1 MAHILDNPIY
11 HALKTSNKKLAIGDG
26 QVNIFRR
33 DVAPFAGM
41 ENNSESDFKAL
52 TAFGA
57 EINPIV
63 IFTPVKLNIPQNWE
77 VVRKFEML
85 QMVHNGVM
93 PTSPATHQITDL
105 DDSHIPQMIAL
116 TQLTKPGP
124 FLERTI
130 EFGNYAGIFEDNK
143 LVSMVG
149 QRMQPSPY
157 IELSAVCTHPDHLG
171 KGYAGV
177 LLNEQIK
184 RVIKANGT
192 PFLHVLDDNYGAIR
206 VYERVGFKA
215 RIQMLGYVFNIGE

>member
-11 HALKTSNKKLAIGDG
+11 NALKTGNKKLSIGEG
-26 QVNIFRR
+26 QVTIFRR

-41 ENNSESDFKAL
+41 ENNSEGDFKAL

-77 VVRKFEML
+77 VVREFAML

-93 PTSPATHQITDL
+93 PTSPATQQITDL
-105 DDSHIPQMIAL
+105 NDSHISQMIAL

-124 FLERTI
+124 FLDRTI
-130 EFGNYAGIFEDNK
+130 EFGNYTGIFEGDK

-149 QRMQPSPY
+149 QRMQPFPY

-171 KGYAGV
+171 KGCAGI
-177 LLNEQIK
+177 LLTEQIK

-192 PFLHVLDDNYGAIR
+192 PFLHVLDDNYGAIK
-206 VYERVGFKA
+206 VYERVGFKT
-215 RIQMLGYVFNIGE
+215 RKPILGYVFNILK

>member
-11 HALKTSNKKLAIGDG
+11 NALKTGNKKLSIGEG
-26 QVNIFRR
+26 QVTIFRR

-57 EINPIV
+57 EINPVV

-77 VVRKFEML
+77 VVREFAML

-93 PTSPATHQITDL
+93 PTSPATQQITDL
-105 DDSHIPQMIAL
+105 NDSHTPQMIAL

-124 FLERTI
+124 FLDRTI
-130 EFGNYAGIFEDNK
+130 EFGNYAGIFEGDK

-171 KGYAGV
+171 KGYAGI
-177 LLNEQIK
+177 LLTEQIK

-192 PFLHVLDDNYGAIR
+192 PFLHVLDDNYGAIK
-206 VYERVGFKA
+206 VYERVGFKT
-215 RIQMLGYVFNIGE
+215 RKPILGYVFNILK

>member
-1 MAHILDNPIY
+1 MTPILDNPIY
-11 HALKTSNKKLAIGDG
+11 HALKTGNKKLAIGDG

-41 ENNSESDFKAL
+41 ENNSEDDFKAL
-52 TAFGA
+52 TAFGPQV
-57 EINPIV
+57 NPVV
-63 IFTPVKLNIPQNWE
+63 IFTRVKLNIPENWE
-77 VVRKFEML
+77 VVREFEML

-93 PTSPATHQITDL
+93 PTSPAANQTTDL
-105 DDSHIPQMIAL
+105 DDSHIPQMIEL

-130 EFGNYAGIFEDNK
+130 EFGNYTGIFEGDK

-171 KGYAGV
+171 KGYAGI
-177 LLNEQIK
+177 LLTEQIK
-184 RVIKANGT
+184 RVIKVNGI

-215 RIQMLGYVFNIGE
+215 RCPMLGYVFNILE